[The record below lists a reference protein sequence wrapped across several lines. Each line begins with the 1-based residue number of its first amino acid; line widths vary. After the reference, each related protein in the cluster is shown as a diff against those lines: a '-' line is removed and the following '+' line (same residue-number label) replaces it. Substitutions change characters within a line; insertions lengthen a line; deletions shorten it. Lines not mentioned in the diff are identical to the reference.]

1 MDTVKIVD
9 TVKKVD
15 TQVRTLRIYVK
26 MLEDDQQ
33 GLRLLYR
40 PKDWNVVVRR
50 KEKESKKYGLPKGDT
65 LPPYLSP
72 QLPTVNW
79 LPY

>member
-50 KEKESKKYGLPKGDT
+50 
-65 LPPYLSP
+65 
-72 QLPTVNW
+72 
-79 LPY
+79 